1 MYRENASYLNEKY
14 YKDIKKLGR
23 DLKRTIIIDDKE
35 DNIELSN
42 GIIIKPFIVND
53 NYNNLNDYVL
63 FNLINI
69 LIKIAQEEP
78 DDIRE
83 SLKKYRSE
91 INEKISKLK

>member
-1 MYRENASYLNEKY
+1 MYRQNASYLNKKY

-42 GIIIKPFIVND
+42 GVIIKPFIVND

-63 FNLINI
+63 FDLINI

-83 SLKKYRSE
+83 SLKKYRRE
-91 INEKISKLK
+91 INEKIAK